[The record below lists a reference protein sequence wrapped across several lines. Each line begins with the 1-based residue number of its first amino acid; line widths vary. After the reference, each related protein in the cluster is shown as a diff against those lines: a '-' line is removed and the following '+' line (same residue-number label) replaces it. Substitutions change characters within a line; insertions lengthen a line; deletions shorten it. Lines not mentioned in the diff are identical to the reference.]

1 MSNLAWIKVQIV
13 KPTSVWYKVAI
24 CKVVQSHYSL
34 HFVLWLP
41 NLGIARNFN
50 ISLSGFPIMARK
62 FKMEDK
68 SNSRK
73 ILIILNDA
81 TKN

>member
-1 MSNLAWIKVQIV
+1 MAGTNVQRV
-13 KPTSVWYKVAI
+13 KPTAVWYVVQYKVAL
-24 CKVVQSHYSL
+24 SYYSL

-41 NLGIARNFN
+41 NLGTARNFN

-68 SNSRK
+68 NNSRK
-73 ILIILNDA
+73 ILMAFNDA
-81 TKN
+81 MKN